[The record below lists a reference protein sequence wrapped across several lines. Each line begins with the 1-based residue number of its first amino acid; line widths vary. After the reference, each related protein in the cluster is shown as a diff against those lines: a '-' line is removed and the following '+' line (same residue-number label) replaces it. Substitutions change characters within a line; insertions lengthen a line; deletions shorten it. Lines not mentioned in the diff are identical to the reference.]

1 MGVTVPTKPG
11 FVVQPEATSTP
22 VVPGGHAAAVGR
34 GGVEEG
40 SEGTGR
46 RSERASVV
54 RGRAYPDIRTRVIM
68 GEHGTSVRS
77 FRAVAD
83 IVFVR
88 PRVRAAA
95 RSSRARV
102 HWVREGGTFGE
113 LH

>member
-1 MGVTVPTKPG
+1 MWRRGARGQV
-11 FVVQPEATSTP
+11 
-22 VVPGGHAAAVGR
+22 
-34 GGVEEG
+34 GGV
-40 SEGTGR
+40 SVR
-46 RSERASVV
+46 RWFGGERIPISV
-54 RGRAYPDIRTRVIM
+54 GVILVM
-68 GEHGTSVRS
+68 GEHGTSVRR